1 MIKRK
6 DEFLIMTVATKY
18 LGDVKVESKDII
30 HFKNGLPGFITEN
43 KFMLMTFPENPIF
56 QILQSLNTPE
66 LAFIV
71 TDPYHFYH
79 DYTFKLDET
88 ILRNLKIVDPKDVV
102 VLTIVTLISPVEQ
115 STINLKA
122 PIIIN
127 RTQNLGK
134 QYILNNENYQTKAPI
149 VPPKASQAKGE

>member
-1 MIKRK
+1 
-6 DEFLIMTVATKY
+6 MTVQTKY
-18 LGDVKVESKDII
+18 LGEMKVEEKDII
-30 HFKNGLPGFITEN
+30 LFNNGLPGFVTEN
-43 KFMLMTFPENPIF
+43 KFTLMALPGNPIF

-79 DYTFKLDET
+79 DYTFKLDQATLE
-88 ILRNLKIVDPKDVV
+88 NLKISDQADVL
-102 VLTIVTLISPVEQ
+102 VLTIVTLTSPFEQ

-127 RTQNLGK
+127 RIQSLGK
-134 QYILNNENYQTKAPI
+134 QYILNDEINQTKASI